1 MARSRGRSG
10 GRGLTRK
17 EQQAHTRSCLM
28 RSAAKVFAKRGLQ
41 QASIDEVAADA
52 GYTKGAFYANFD
64 SKEALFLAMLD
75 ERFDERL
82 EQIRRLMASGE
93 EVDLQARAAG
103 DEFSDFL
110 AADPDWQRLFFEFA
124 AHATRNE
131 PFRRELVE
139 RYGNLRAGIA
149 EGLSRRAS
157 ELDRELPFP
166 AEQIALMTFAM
177 ANGFALERLLE
188 PEAASEE
195 LFSTMLVIFFAGL
208 GALTEQ
214 EVAGPSLR

>member
-1 MARSRGRSG
+1 MARGRGRG

-52 GYTKGAFYANFD
+52 GYTKGAFYANFE
-64 SKEALFLAMLD
+64 SKEDLFLAMLD
-75 ERFDERL
+75 ERFAQRL
-82 EQIRRLMASGE
+82 EQIRRLMDSGE
-93 EVDLQARAAG
+93 EVDSQARAAG
-103 DEFSDFL
+103 EEVAAFL

-124 AHATRNE
+124 AHAARNE
-131 PFRRELVE
+131 SFRRELVK
-139 RYGNLRAGIA
+139 RYSTLREGIA
-149 EGLSRRAS
+149 EAFARRAN
-157 ELDRELPFP
+157 ELELQMPVP

-177 ANGFALERLLE
+177 ANGFALERLVE

-195 LFSTMLVIFFAGL
+195 LFSTMLVVFFAGL
-208 GALTEQ
+208 GALAEQ
-214 EVAGPSLR
+214 RSAGAKRG